1 MASLASQA
9 ARFGCKLN
17 DTSLLTT
24 QGFIDGQWQ
33 DAPSGESFPV
43 YEPASATVLSN
54 CSSFSRRDIIRA
66 ITSANKAQKRFHAL
80 TTASKRGVLLRKWND
95 LILHNS
101 DDPQFFIFKVAQI
114 LMLENGKT
122 FEEAKNEIIYAASYV
137 AWFAEEATRSYGDII
152 PSSIPGAT
160 LFTVKEPIGVCGIIT
175 PWNFPAAMITRKVAP
190 ALAAGCSVVVKPPS
204 ETPFTALALTRLA
217 MKAGI
222 PPDCIQVVPT
232 RDRSA
237 ASELASNPLVRK
249 LSFTGSTNVGKML
262 AGLASKTMKKLS
274 MELGGNAAF
283 IVFEDADLDLAVEGA
298 MKAKFRASGQTCV
311 CANRL
316 FVHASVVDEFCKCL
330 AEKVAQLKLGFGL
343 HQGVTQGPL
352 INKSALEKVAWHV
365 QDALN
370 LGGELVFGGKRPA
383 ELGDGYFFQPTI
395 IKNATM
401 DMAVARDE
409 TFGPLAA
416 VFSFNSEQEVIQLA
430 NSTEFGLAGYFYS
443 RDIHRVFRVAQA
455 LEVGM
460 VGVNTGV
467 ISAAESPFGGVK
479 ESGYGRE
486 GSKYGLAEYQV
497 LKSVTVRSG
506 KL

>member
-17 DTSLLTT
+17 DASLLTT

-101 DDPQFFIFKVAQI
+101 DDLAQI

-401 DMAVARDE
+401 VMAVARDE

>member
-101 DDPQFFIFKVAQI
+101 DDLAQI